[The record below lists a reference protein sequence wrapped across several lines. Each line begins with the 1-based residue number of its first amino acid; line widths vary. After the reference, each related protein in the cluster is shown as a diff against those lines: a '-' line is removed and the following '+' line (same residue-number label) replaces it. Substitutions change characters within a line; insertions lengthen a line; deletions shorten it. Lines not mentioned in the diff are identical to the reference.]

1 MVGEDSRSTDLSV
14 SGEEGHST
22 NLLAHYIFCFC
33 FLLRTKLFSNAG
45 YSEKLHKNARN
56 RTFVVQFAYLIIR
69 PKKVFVFSNNF

>member
-14 SGEEGHST
+14 SGKKGHST
-22 NLLAHYIFCFC
+22 NYWLITFFLI
-33 FLLRTKLFSNAG
+33 FLLRTKLFSNAS

-56 RTFVVQFAYLIIR
+56 RTFVVQFAYLSIR